1 MTSFRTPLCAS
12 IDVYLIVAGAV
23 MADEFNGLGEVR
35 NELSIESACNLRGIL
50 LAALYQEGSEYTN
63 FNGIV
68 GSGNGN
74 NAIIFASITVLD
86 KLLSVPTLDL
96 LQN

>member
-1 MTSFRTPLCAS
+1 
-12 IDVYLIVAGAV
+12 
-23 MADEFNGLGEVR
+23 MADEFKGLGEVR

-50 LAALYQEGSEYTN
+50 LAALHQEGAAYTN
-63 FNGIV
+63 FNRIV